1 MSAVVIFKINGAKK
15 DKIFSFL
22 RGHFFVMSG
31 PMDMIFGLFSELCK
45 ASKKYNFAI
54 FIKI

>member
-1 MSAVVIFKINGAKK
+1 MSAVFIFKINGAKK

-22 RGHFFVMSG
+22 RGHFSVIGG
-31 PMDMIFGLFSELCK
+31 PMDMTFGLFSELCK

-54 FIKI
+54 FLKL